1 MKRIFAVGATALLL
15 AAGPGAGKD
24 VYKAFLSPEVP
35 HHRAIQEILA
45 QIEINPL
52 DASLFNDLGCL
63 VAWDG
68 FWRDA
73 LRNFETAAKLDPG
86 DTRPLFNAGI
96 VYAYK
101 GEWGNARSSFQK
113 AVKRG
118 PGNWA
123 GWWMLG
129 YAEEQLGNTQSAL
142 EAYKTSLRMDT
153 SLFDV
158 RKNPFAAN
166 SRLKAMVLTA
176 TYDKRLARA
185 AMPRAEEFSDAGRIA
200 ALLQPSKAAP
210 QTAASAGP
218 EAPPS
223 ATGPII
229 TNVPAASS
237 PARTG
242 NVTPAPPRPNR
253 PPFAPAGETGS
264 PAGTA
269 PADGTSRRLP
279 GPGGFEPAPAAPRPA
294 GAPPSVPGAPQ
305 TVPGVPQTA
314 PSAPPPGTTSVVPGP
329 GAGA

>member
-1 MKRIFAVGATALLL
+1 MV
-15 AAGPGAGKD
+15 
-24 VYKAFLSPEVP
+24 
-35 HHRAIQEILA
+35 
-45 QIEINPL
+45 
-52 DASLFNDLGCL
+52 DA
-63 VAWDG
+63 
-68 FWRDA
+68 
-73 LRNFETAAKLDPG
+73 
-86 DTRPLFNAGI
+86 
-96 VYAYK
+96 
-101 GEWGNARSSFQK
+101 
-113 AVKRG
+113 
-118 PGNWA
+118 
-123 GWWMLG
+123 G

-185 AMPRAEEFSDAGRIA
+185 AMPRRRSSRMRPHRRAPAAEQGRA
-200 ALLQPSKAAP
+200 ADCGLRR
-210 QTAASAGP
+210 P

-264 PAGTA
+264 PAAPLPPTA
-269 PADGTSRRLP
+269 RPPASRAGRLRAGAGCAAARQRAAVRAGSATDRSRGAADGAER
-279 GPGGFEPAPAAPRPA
+279 AA
-294 GAPPSVPGAPQ
+294 
-305 TVPGVPQTA
+305 
-314 PSAPPPGTTSVVPGP
+314 PGTTSVVPGP

>member
-1 MKRIFAVGATALLL
+1 MKRSLAAGAAALLL

-24 VYKAFLSPEVP
+24 VYKAFLSSEVP

-45 QIEINPL
+45 QIEVNPL
-52 DASLFNDLGCL
+52 DAGLFNDLGCL

-101 GEWGNARSSFQK
+101 GEWGNARSAFQK

-142 EAYKTSLRMDT
+142 DAYKTSLRMDT

-158 RKNPFAAN
+158 KTNPFAAN

-185 AMPRAEEFSDAGRIA
+185 AMPRAEEFSDANRIG

-210 QTAASAGP
+210 RAAAEP

-223 ATGPII
+223 ATGPVI

-242 NVTPAPPRPNR
+242 NVAPAPPRPYR
-253 PPFAPAGETGS
+253 PPVAPGSGPGS

-269 PADGTSRRLP
+269 PADGASRRIP
-279 GPGGFEPAPAAPRPA
+279 GPGGFEPAPAVPQTA
-294 GAPPSVPGAPQ
+294 PGAPQ
-305 TVPGVPQTA
+305 PAPGVPQTA
-314 PSAPPPGTTSVVPGP
+314 PAVPPPSTTSVVPGP